1 MTIRAAILLATALIA
16 LFAPVPVQVFAYTG
30 VLIVVLAT
38 ALVRVGY
45 RIAHPRHRRYC
56 R

>member
-16 LFAPVPVQVFAYTG
+16 LFAPLPVQLVCYAFTLG
-30 VLIVVLAT
+30 FVVVT
-38 ALVRVGY
+38 AILRVGY
-45 RIAHPRHRRYC
+45 RLAHPRRRRYC